1 MSKRSVA
8 QRKAE
13 VRQAMSRF
21 KDKSPRQIDR
31 ICEAAVEKLLEMA
44 LDETIV
50 VNAMSHDGNRHLE
63 NPAHFERHMADP
75 SIDLSHKWDQN
86 EPSWHDAH
94 VKDTSKELKK
104 RMATPFTSMP
114 SAPPVS
120 LYGTNGRDAKSDM
133 SKATAILVTENADLV
148 KEWLKTAIELRLKT
162 DPSEWPQKDELPL
175 RTDGASPSQPRSA
188 NNRKDFADRLKRH
201 GLDPISS
208 TQEEIASVW
217 PYVPQ
222 TLNMRSAAILE
233 RKTAQQEGDPYH
245 LLCPPMSKEAL
256 KEMPV
261 GTNFALRMHPID
273 MTDPE
278 DHMRS
283 DVLAWNTV
291 HATLTLQFDP
301 TSETLATPV
310 TLYPSIYTEPQDIDP
325 GVLSPEEIDLRHNG
339 SISQLIGPA
348 YALLMRELSPHPL
361 QDARDANRHL
371 VSPEEPLVIATKA
384 SFAAEGPSAWHQ
396 RCDLRR
402 GTLDIRHV
410 ESSWTIHMDDMGTTL
425 VDDKGHSHE
434 LPLSQEKVITS
445 YQLDRLTTIPGMSE
459 SKHTQKGF
467 LNTHYIDLLHRMPP
481 SLAHDLKSVETTISM
496 LADKTGH
503 PDHVPT
509 PKGLSD
515 PYPCMGSTHP
525 QLNALGRGMS
535 LRELLDQNPSTQIA
549 PADPI
554 RAEAWE
560 RQTYGS
566 IVEQP
571 LGTTTMY
578 EQTLTPE
585 QRRDFQ
591 NRKMADVVKAR
602 QAERDKY
609 PDADVSF
616 DDSTHMRPN
625 RNEAAARKPSP
636 TTAARQ
642 NARQQTGA
650 NRQSRQRQRRQ
661 RGALGTSI
669 GSALDPEVLRKLQ
682 AMRQDVESPDTPEE
696 KTPPKD
702 VSRSRDRQ
710 QDSHQFR

>member
-1 MSKRSVA
+1 MSKRSVK

-21 KDKSPRQIDR
+21 KGKSPRQIDR

-50 VNAMSHDGNRHLE
+50 IGAMRHDDDECLE
-63 NPAHFERHMADP
+63 NPAHLERHMADP
-75 SIDLSHKWDQN
+75 SIDLGHKWNQN
-86 EPSWHDAH
+86 EPSWHDAY
-94 VKDTSKELKK
+94 VNDTSKKLKK
-104 RMATPFTSMP
+104 RIATPFTSIP

-175 RTDGASPSQPRSA
+175 RTDGFSPSQPRSA

-208 TQEEIASVW
+208 TKEEIASVW
-217 PYVPQ
+217 PYAPK
-222 TLNMRSAAILE
+222 TLNMRSAIILE

-245 LLCPPMSKEAL
+245 LLCPPISKEAL

-261 GTNFALRMHPID
+261 GTNFTLRLHPTD

-278 DHMRS
+278 DHMS
-283 DVLAWNTV
+283 ADVLAWNTV

-325 GVLSPEEIDLRHNG
+325 DVLSPEEIDLRHDGN
-339 SISQLIGPA
+339 ISHLIGPA

-361 QDARDANRHL
+361 QEARDANRHL
-371 VSPEEPLVIATKA
+371 VSPEEPLVIATTA
-384 SFAAEGPSAWHQ
+384 SFAAEGPHTWHQ

-402 GTLDIRHV
+402 GTLDIRHI
-410 ESSWTIHMDDMGTTL
+410 ESGWTIHIDDTGTTL

-434 LPLSQEKVITS
+434 LPLSQEKVMTS
-445 YQLDRLTTIPGMSE
+445 YQLDRLTTIPDISE

-467 LNTHYIDLLHRMPP
+467 LNTHYIDLLHKMPS
-481 SLAHDLKSVETTISM
+481 SLAHDLKSVEATISM

-503 PDHVPT
+503 PDRIPT
-509 PKGLSD
+509 PKGLPD
-515 PYPCMGSTHP
+515 PYPCMGSTNP
-525 QLNALGRGMS
+525 QLYTTDRIMS
-535 LRELLDQNPSTQIA
+535 LKELMDQDPSKMIA

-560 RQTYGS
+560 RQTYGD

-571 LGTTTMY
+571 LGITTIY

-585 QRRDFQ
+585 RRRDFQ
-591 NRKMADVVKAR
+591 DRKMADAIKKR
-602 QAERDKY
+602 QAKRDEY
-609 PDADVSF
+609 PNIGISF
-616 DDSTHMRPN
+616 DDSSRMTPN
-625 RNEAAARKPSP
+625 RNETIVRTP
-636 TTAARQ
+636 TTAPTTHQ
-642 NARQQTGA
+642 GTRQQTGA
-650 NRQSRQRQRRQ
+650 NRRGRQRQRRQ
-661 RGALGTSI
+661 RGALGASI
-669 GSALDPEVLRKLQ
+669 GSALDPEVLKKLQ
-682 AMRQDVESPDTPEE
+682 AMSQDIESPDVPDE
-696 KTPPKD
+696 KAPPKD
-702 VSRSRDRQ
+702 ISHSRERQTDSR
-710 QDSHQFR
+710 QFR